1 MKHQGM
7 RKLMALLLAAVLML
21 PCVAASAFAE
31 PASGENGSVDGTITV
46 GGVTTPGDSASGGS
60 TDPGEDP
67 DPGVTGSHCEPQPG

>member
-31 PASGENGSVDGTITV
+31 PTSGENGSVDGTITV
-46 GGVTTPGDSASGGS
+46 GGVTTPGILR
-60 TDPGEDP
+60 PR
-67 DPGVTGSHCEPQPG
+67 HY